1 MPKDR
6 TESDRDATEGTRRL
20 DWLEEERRRDKAT
33 LNELLK
39 KQEQYDSQLAHA
51 QEVVEGLEERLA
63 QAAVEERSA
72 ARFDKALQQFKDE
85 ILLELRR
92 SEERF
97 AKDSEVRDRQ
107 QREEA
112 QQRVAAVTKL
122 EQRIAETSK
131 YQEALE
137 TQRVDI
143 QRLTKTTSAF
153 QLQIDEVI
161 KQLKGQQERL
171 VAIGQRVERG
181 EATTSEILRAQ
192 DEEIARS
199 ESQNERSRLLQVRL
213 ERADQER
220 STLGSSVEQLS
231 QGQTEFGD
239 ELRRVDG
246 RGKKQISGWTKEM
259 ANWRK
264 DAEALREQIARMD
277 KQSREGERILSAL
290 DAVRIQLEKDRD
302 SIQHMERTAEERQ
315 RQQLEDWRKE
325 NELLWLR
332 NDERWTQQAD
342 ENARR
347 DDYIAR
353 LWEIQLAYLRRE
365 VGELE
370 KLIKSLDK
378 RLMRPN
384 R

>member
-1 MPKDR
+1 MPRDR
-6 TESDRDATEGTRRL
+6 TESGRDATEGTRRL

-33 LNELLK
+33 LNELVK
-39 KQEQYDSQLAHA
+39 KQEQYGSQLAHA
-51 QEVVEGLEERLA
+51 QEVIEGLEERLA
-63 QAAVEERSA
+63 QTAVEERSA

-97 AKDSEVRDRQ
+97 ARDSEGRDRQ
-107 QREEA
+107 QREET
-112 QQRVAAVTKL
+112 QQRVVAVTKL

-131 YQEALE
+131 LQEALE

-143 QRLTKTTSAF
+143 QRLTKTASAF

-171 VAIGQRVERG
+171 VAMGQRADRG

-199 ESQNERSRLLQVRL
+199 ESQNKKSKLLQVRL

-220 STLGSSVEQLS
+220 SALGSSVEQLS
-231 QGQTEFGD
+231 QGQTELGN
-239 ELRRVDG
+239 ELRRVDD

-290 DAVRIQLEKDRD
+290 DAMRIQLEKDRD

-342 ENARR
+342 ANARR
-347 DDYIAR
+347 DDHIAR
-353 LWEIQLAYLRRE
+353 LWETQLAYLRRE
-365 VGELE
+365 VAELE
-370 KLIKSLDK
+370 KLIKGLDK

>member
-1 MPKDR
+1 MPRDK
-6 TESDRDATEGTRRL
+6 TESGRDTTAGTTRL

-51 QEVVEGLEERLA
+51 EEVIEGLEERLA
-63 QAAVEERSA
+63 QTAAEVRSA

-97 AKDSEVRDRQ
+97 AKDSEGRDRQ
-107 QREEA
+107 QREEV

-131 YQEALE
+131 LQEALE

-143 QRLTKTTSAF
+143 QRLTKTASAF

-161 KQLKGQQERL
+161 KQLKGQQEKL
-171 VAIGQRVERG
+171 LALGQRVERG
-181 EATTSEILRAQ
+181 EAAISEVVQRQ
-192 DEEIARS
+192 GEEAARS
-199 ESQNERSRLLQVRL
+199 ESESEKSKLLQVRL
-213 ERADQER
+213 ERADQDR
-220 STLGSSVEQLS
+220 SALGSSVEQLS
-231 QGQTEFGD
+231 QVQSKLED
-239 ELRRVDG
+239 ELRRVDD

-264 DAEALREQIARMD
+264 DVEALGEQIARVD
-277 KQSREGERILSAL
+277 KQSREGERMLSAL
-290 DAVRIQLEKDRD
+290 DAIRIQLEKDRD

-347 DDYIAR
+347 DDHIAR
-353 LWEIQLAYLRRE
+353 LWETQLAYLRRE
-365 VGELE
+365 VAELE

>member
-1 MPKDR
+1 MPRDR
-6 TESDRDATEGTRRL
+6 TETGRDATEGARRL

-51 QEVVEGLEERLA
+51 QEVMEALEERLA
-63 QAAVEERSA
+63 QTVADVKSA
-72 ARFDKALQQFKDE
+72 TRFDRALQQYKEE
-85 ILLELRR
+85 ILLELRK

-97 AKDSEVRDRQ
+97 VKENEGRDRR
-107 QREEA
+107 QREET
-112 QQRVAAVTKL
+112 QQRLAAVAKL

-131 YQEALE
+131 FQDALQ
-137 TQRVDI
+137 TQQVDI
-143 QRLTKTTSAF
+143 ERLTKTASAF
-153 QLQIDEVI
+153 QLQLDEVI

-171 VAIGQRVERG
+171 LAFGERVNKG
-181 EATTSEILRAQ
+181 ETMVSEVSKAQ
-192 DEEIARS
+192 GEEASRS
-199 ESQNERSRLLQVRL
+199 ESVSESLRLLQVRMD
-213 ERADQER
+213 RADQER
-220 STLGSSVEQLS
+220 SAVESVIEQLRQAQS
-231 QGQTEFGD
+231 EVGD
-239 ELRRVDG
+239 ELRRVDD

-259 ANWRK
+259 STWRK
-264 DAEALREQIARMD
+264 DAEAVREQITIAGRQAREA
-277 KQSREGERILSAL
+277 QSMLSAL
-290 DAVRIQLEKDRD
+290 DAMRIQLEKDRD

-332 NDERWTQQAD
+332 NDERWDQQAD

-347 DDYIAR
+347 DDHIAR
-353 LWEIQLAYLRRE
+353 LWETQLAYLHRE
-365 VGELE
+365 VAELE
-370 KLIKSLDK
+370 KLIKGLDK

>member
-1 MPKDR
+1 MPRER
-6 TESDRDATEGTRRL
+6 TDSDRDATEGTPRL

-51 QEVVEGLEERLA
+51 EEVIEGLEERLA
-63 QAAVEERSA
+63 KTAAEVRSA

-97 AKDSEVRDRQ
+97 ARDSEGRDRQ
-107 QREEA
+107 QREEV

-131 YQEALE
+131 LQEALE

-143 QRLTKTTSAF
+143 QRLTKTASAF
-153 QLQIDEVI
+153 QLQIDEAI

-171 VAIGQRVERG
+171 MALGQRVERG
-181 EATTSEILRAQ
+181 EAATSEVAQ
-192 DEEIARS
+192 RQGEEAARS
-199 ESQNERSRLLQVRL
+199 ESESERSKLLQVRL

-220 STLGSSVEQLS
+220 SALGSSVEQLS
-231 QGQTEFGD
+231 QVQSKLED
-239 ELRRVDG
+239 ELRRVDD
-246 RGKKQISGWTKEM
+246 RGKKQIAGWTKEM

-264 DAEALREQIARMD
+264 DVEALGEQIARAD

-290 DAVRIQLEKDRD
+290 DAMRIQLEKDRD

-342 ENARR
+342 ENSKR
-347 DDYIAR
+347 DDHIAR
-353 LWEIQLAYLRRE
+353 LWETQLAYLRRE
-365 VGELE
+365 VAELE